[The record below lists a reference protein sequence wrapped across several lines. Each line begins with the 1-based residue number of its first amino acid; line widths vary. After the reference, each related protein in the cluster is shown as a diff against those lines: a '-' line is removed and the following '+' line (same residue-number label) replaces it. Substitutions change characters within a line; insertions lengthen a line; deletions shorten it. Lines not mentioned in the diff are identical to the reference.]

1 MRISDWSSDVC
12 SSDLDIVAM
21 LREHARRDRAR
32 AGAEAAVGLLQRDDI
47 GVEFAEHREH
57 PSRDAAPVEPDA
69 LAHVVGGDL
78 DHGEER
84 AVLRLFQYKG
94 RAGGIWVASHAR
106 HCERKRS
113 NPERF
118 TQPWIAS
125 SLRSSQ

>member
-57 PSRDAAPVEPDA
+57 PSRVAAPVEPDA

-106 HCERKRS
+106 HCERKDRKS
-113 NPERF
+113 TRLN
-118 TQPWIAS
+118 S
-125 SLRSSQ
+125 SH